1 MSSRAAVPHP
11 AVDVRRPAVQHL
23 PVVLS
28 SPHSGRLYPEAFTAR
43 SRLDPLTLRRSED
56 SFVDDLFADASA
68 LGVPLVKALFPRAFV
83 DVNREAYELDP
94 EMFAD
99 PLPAYANTRS
109 LRVSAGL
116 GTIARVVA
124 NGAEIY
130 RDKLPVAEALSRID
144 QCYFPYHRAL
154 QDLIFETRGRFG
166 YCLLLDCHSMPSS
179 GLADDAAPRPSDIV
193 LGDGHGRTCGRALT
207 EEAAAFLAGRGY
219 RVARNRPYSG
229 GYITRHYGR
238 PGDAVH
244 ALQIEI
250 NRSLYMDEVR
260 IRPKHGIG
268 PLRAHLTELVATLGR
283 LDPGALLPLA
293 AE

>member
-1 MSSRAAVPHP
+1 MPHP

-28 SPHSGRLYPEAFTAR
+28 SPHSGRLYPESFTAR

-56 SFVDDLFADASA
+56 SFVDDLFADACA
-68 LGVPLVKALFPRAFV
+68 LGVPMVKALFPRAYV

-99 PLPAYANTRS
+99 ALPAYANTRS

-130 RDKLPVAEALSRID
+130 RDKLPLAEALNRID

-154 QDLIFETRGRFG
+154 QDLIAKTRGRFG

-179 GLADDAAPRPSDIV
+179 GLTDETAPRPSDVV
-193 LGDGHGRTCGRALT
+193 LGDGHGRTCGRSMT
-207 EEAAAFLAGRGY
+207 EEAAAFLSSRGY

-238 PGDAVH
+238 PGEAVH
-244 ALQIEI
+244 ALQIEV
-250 NRSLYMDEVR
+250 NRSLYMDEIR
-260 IRPKHGIG
+260 IRPKQGIG
-268 PLRAHLTELVATLGR
+268 PLRAHLTELVATVGR